1 MKENV
6 ELLTMLWGISDLEL
20 ILWMISLYM
29 PKMLYLK
36 FSATDYGPVIHM
48 MTVGL
53 LYSRDIDDW

>member
-1 MKENV
+1 
-6 ELLTMLWGISDLEL
+6 
-20 ILWMISLYM
+20 M

-53 LYSRDIDDW
+53 LYSRDIDD